1 VAKALQD
8 ALGKTGFVKVLGKT
22 ETEALRSYSR
32 YHEQVEQILRSSMLQ
47 KQLAFIKLRII
58 PFGSTLCTRLP
69 GNG

>member
-1 VAKALQD
+1 
-8 ALGKTGFVKVLGKT
+8 
-22 ETEALRSYSR
+22 
-32 YHEQVEQILRSSMLQ
+32 MLQ